1 MSPLAAPE
9 TQQRIFAIAAQASAM
24 RIVPV
29 RRRRAGR
36 PLPRVRGDSL
46 PEQTRYRDDGCDI
59 PGEWLSCALERCR
72 SEERGGLRA
81 VLNAPRDRQIVF
93 LKGKG
98 VPVEKIADRFGVS
111 RRTVFRIV
119 ETAAQ
124 KRRAEEAATIPL
136 YLRRESH
143 EVVRLRVAT
152 EEAQCA

>member
-1 MSPLAAPE
+1 MSPVAAPE
-9 TQQRIFAIAAQASAM
+9 TQRRILAIPAASAM

-29 RRRRAGR
+29 RRRREAR

-59 PGEWLSCALERCR
+59 HGECLSCPLERCR
-72 SEERGGLRA
+72 YEERGGLRA

-98 VPVEKIADRFGVS
+98 VPVEKIAGRFGVS

-124 KRRAEEAATIPL
+124 RRREEETLTIPL
-136 YLRRESH
+136 YLRRESG
-143 EVVRLRVAT
+143 EVVRLRVTT